1 MFQTLFELGK
11 TIAIGFLLNDYIK
24 KCYPDDYE
32 NFIVTA
38 SYKFFY
44 FYSQAEI
51 FINKTTKYITE
62 NYPTLILL
70 IDDLKKFARR
80 NQQNHSDIEFIKN
93 SRIVKKVVRNQYLTL
108 ADFEN
113 IDYDF
118 LIYNDR
124 NTVPNNIKI
133 IRNIPT
139 DKEDLKCLLENM
151 ETYKYETSNIK
162 FILAEILYEG
172 ETYKLDLSTKKVN
185 FYLNDNIF
193 SYSFFLYY
201 LRYYHDDRQLFF
213 NIDKPIEFT
222 LKLIDQNVNSFYTDY
237 SDDTDGILI
246 QKDDYII
253 ENLKK

>member
-1 MFQTLFELGK
+1 M
-11 TIAIGFLLNDYIK
+11 
-24 KCYPDDYE
+24 
-32 NFIVTA
+32 
-38 SYKFFY
+38 
-44 FYSQAEI
+44 
-51 FINKTTKYITE
+51 
-62 NYPTLILL
+62 
-70 IDDLKKFARR
+70 
-80 NQQNHSDIEFIKN
+80 
-93 SRIVKKVVRNQYLTL
+93 VRNQYLTL

-151 ETYKYETSNIK
+151 ETYKYETSNTK
-162 FILAEILYEG
+162 FILAEIIYEG
-172 ETYKLDLSTKKVN
+172 ETYKIDLSTKKVN